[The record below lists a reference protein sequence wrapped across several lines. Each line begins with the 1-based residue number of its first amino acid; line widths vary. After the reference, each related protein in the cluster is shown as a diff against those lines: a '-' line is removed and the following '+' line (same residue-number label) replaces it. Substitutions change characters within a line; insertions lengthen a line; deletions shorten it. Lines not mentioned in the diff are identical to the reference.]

1 MTGNSQSVQ
10 SYVMVNMQPFILY
23 QFMDEILPV
32 ICYSDFLDKTFALG
46 FFFSFCSSL
55 LVWLTVISE
64 AWNCI
69 FATDNGYKNYQNFL
83 NHRIRK
89 GDWNGSLDVS
99 SLRLPTQLDN
109 HPHTNRSMALYSWD
123 SQMSNHGGC
132 TTLPLSF
139 AAAAVPSCWNMFS

>member
-1 MTGNSQSVQ
+1 
-10 SYVMVNMQPFILY
+10 MVNMQPFILY

-46 FFFSFCSSL
+46 FFFLFV
-55 LVWLTVISE
+55 LVSWSDSVISE

-69 FATDNGYKNYQNFL
+69 CATDNSYKNYQNFL

-99 SLRLPTQLDN
+99 SLHLPTQLDTR
-109 HPHTNRSMALYSWD
+109 PHK
-123 SQMSNHGGC
+123 QVHG
-132 TTLPLSF
+132 F
-139 AAAAVPSCWNMFS
+139 V